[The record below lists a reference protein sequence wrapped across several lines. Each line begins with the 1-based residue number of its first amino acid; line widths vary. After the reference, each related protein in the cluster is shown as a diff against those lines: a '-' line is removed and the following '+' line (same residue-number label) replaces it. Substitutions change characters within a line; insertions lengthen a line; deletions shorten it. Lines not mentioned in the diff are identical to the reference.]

1 LIRWV
6 DEPPFA
12 ASLKFAV
19 GMFGL
24 PLWWI
29 GLFAVLAGTFNGT
42 VGAAVVAG
50 AVGTMIL
57 HVLLVRL
64 SNPPHPPVD

>member
-1 LIRWV
+1 V

-29 GLFAVLAGTFNGT
+29 GLFALLARIFNWI
-42 VGAAVVAG
+42 VGAGVVAL

-57 HVLLVRL
+57 HVLLVRR